1 MSEALLFSNLLLNL
15 GDTALAT
22 ILRQSAFGYPL
33 VSAVHICGIGLL
45 FGNIILLDLKLLGV
59 LRQPA
64 LTELLPLLQRMAALG
79 LFIALLSGTLLFS
92 VQPAHYLSNN
102 AFLLKMPLLFLAL
115 LNILLVHRLPEWQAA
130 LNNRPFGITLKICAL
145 ISILLWLAVVLAGRW
160 IAFI

>member
-59 LRQPA
+59 LQQPA

>member
-1 MSEALLFSNLLLNL
+1 MFSALLLSNLLLNL
-15 GDTALAT
+15 GDTAIAT
-22 ILRQSAFGYPL
+22 LLRQSTTAYPL
-33 VSAVHICGIGLL
+33 VSVVHIGGISLL
-45 FGNIILLDLKLLGV
+45 FSNILLLDLKLLGV

-102 AFLLKMPLLFLAL
+102 AFLLKMPLLFLAF
-115 LNILLVHRLPEWQAA
+115 LNILLVHRLPAWQAA
-130 LNNRPFGITLKICAL
+130 LTNRPFGITLKICAL
-145 ISILLWLAVVLAGRW
+145 VSILLWLAVVLAGRW